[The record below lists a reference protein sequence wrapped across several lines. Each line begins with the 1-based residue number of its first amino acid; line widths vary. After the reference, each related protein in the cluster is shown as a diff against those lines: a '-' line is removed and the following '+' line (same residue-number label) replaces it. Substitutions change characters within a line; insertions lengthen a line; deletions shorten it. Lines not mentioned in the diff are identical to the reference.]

1 MQNFE
6 HTIGKPEDN
15 DRQQDQPLTPA
26 ITDRRSM
33 RILIV
38 DDLPTN
44 TILLRAILQHGGFTN
59 IISTNDGS
67 KALDYCKK
75 HTLNGRCNIDLVLL
89 DIIMPNTNGFSV
101 CRKMQRQPSWKSI
114 PVILITSENK
124 WRDETTRASFDNGAT
139 DILFKPVRNTELL
152 PRVTSALSQKWER
165 DLHREYE
172 EKLKSSLD
180 NYQRT
185 EEKLK
190 YIINH
195 DELTGLYSMRRLV
208 QKLNSILHPPHHN
221 DDTYS
226 LLYMDVDNFKVI
238 NDAEGHQAGNRFLKE
253 FADFLY
259 LHFNNEV
266 IVARLNGDK
275 FGIIIHDK
283 LPSTSIDKAEKCLT
297 ACSEFIFYGEK
308 NYYPVTVSLGLL
320 KIQLNSSK
328 QPSELIEQAKQYCDK
343 SKQMGK
349 NRLSSDMSD
358 NHVEMEQLD

>member
-6 HTIGKPEDN
+6 HTLDKPKGNE
-15 DRQQDQPLTPA
+15 QQPAESLTPA
-26 ITDRRSM
+26 ISDLRSM

-67 KALDYCKK
+67 KALDYLEK
-75 HTLNGRCNIDLVLL
+75 HTVNGRCNIDLVLL

-101 CRKMQRQPSWKSI
+101 CRKMQRQSSWKSI

-180 NYQRT
+180 NYQKT

-208 QKLNSILHPPHHN
+208 QKLSSILHPTQN
-221 DDTYS
+221 NSSTYS
-226 LLYMDVDNFKVI
+226 LLYLDIDNFKVI
-238 NDAEGHQAGNRFLKE
+238 NDAEGHKAGNRFLKE

-266 IVARLNGDK
+266 IVARLSGDK
-275 FGIIIHDK
+275 FAVVFHDEQ
-283 LPSTSIDKAEKCLT
+283 PISSIDKAEKCLT

-308 NYYPVTVSLGLL
+308 NYYPITVSLGLL
-320 KIQLNSSK
+320 DIQLNCQK
-328 QPSELIEQAKQYCDK
+328 QPAEIIEQAKQYCAK
-343 SKQMGK
+343 SKQIGK
-349 NRLSSDMSD
+349 NKLTSDMD
-358 NHVEMEQLD
+358 MEPIEEKLPD